1 MTSESTTLLLNG
13 RKYQAALQIMYL
25 STHRS
30 LKLLILFKEASAC
43 RGQRLTQ
50 KLTAVQSAENKFLWS
65 AQP

>member
-30 LKLLILFKEASAC
+30 LKLLVLFKEASAC